1 MFPGHSRCR
10 RGTPTATSSSNR
22 NVLVTPNRRSIP
34 SNAGVSFLHRMYVLS
49 VLFLSVQV
57 KNRKENEGASAFFP
71 RIRRLLLLG
80 LQLVGCLPLTANAFE
95 MTRLPMATRRKQ
107 KNQKQSQH
115 QFWKLSTPYQE
126 ACERHKLAMRW
137 VLYSSA
143 KANGEVNNYPVESQT
158 PTADASL
165 FWPVPPPLPTKL
177 GKLDA
182 NNDDEEE
189 EDVIAAVFD
198 SIIKIHASHT
208 EPSWTMPW
216 QKKHQSTSTSSGFC
230 ISEERIMTNAHS
242 VEYASLVQ
250 VQKRGQSQK
259 YRAVVEA
266 IANDCDLAILKV
278 VQEKDV
284 PSFWGSSDDETAIVP
299 LEFGTL
305 PELQEEVE
313 VLGYPTGGD
322 AMSVTSGVVSRIE
335 MQEYAQSGQYLLAMQ
350 IDAAINPG
358 NSGGPVVDAE
368 QGNKVVGVAFQ
379 TLDQAENIGYVVPVS
394 VVQHFLEDIRR
405 HGRYTGFCS
414 LGARMALLENPAQ
427 RRLLQLDRVK
437 NGIKEHGADV
447 GVMISSLNPISYA
460 KQYLQPRDVILSV
473 DNIPIAKDAKIPFRP
488 GERVSLGCYMQ
499 TKFLGDTVQMEILRK
514 GQCQTLSIPVS
525 MTYDLVPSH
534 FHNQPPPYL
543 LMGGFVFTVLS
554 VPYLHALD
562 AFEDFVSDD
571 ISYLLT
577 LWRHDP
583 EPPPLLP
590 DDNNSKRSGA
600 VPDIS
605 DNQEVVILTQVLI
618 HSSNLGYEHLSD
630 IVLEKVNG
638 HTVRSLQHLHTI
650 VQEECDKDGVHF
662 LELQFAPNERLVVLE
677 TSSIVQATN
686 EICEE
691 HNIQKP
697 YLFHN

>member
-1 MFPGHSRCR
+1 M
-10 RGTPTATSSSNR
+10 
-22 NVLVTPNRRSIP
+22 
-34 SNAGVSFLHRMYVLS
+34 
-49 VLFLSVQV
+49 
-57 KNRKENEGASAFFP
+57 K
-71 RIRRLLLLG
+71 
-80 LQLVGCLPLTANAFE
+80 
-95 MTRLPMATRRKQ
+95 
-107 KNQKQSQH
+107 
-115 QFWKLSTPYQE
+115 
-126 ACERHKLAMRW
+126 W
-137 VLYSSA
+137 VLHSSA
-143 KANGEVNNYPVESQT
+143 KTNGEANNYPAELPA

-165 FWPVPPPLPTKL
+165 FWPVPPPLPTDTK
-177 GKLDA
+177 KKDQDA
-182 NNDDEEE
+182 GDDEEE
-189 EDVIAAVFD
+189 EAEEEILAVFD

-278 VQEKDV
+278 VEEKDL
-284 PSFWGSSDDETAIVP
+284 PSFWGGSDNDNDNTNMRP

-414 LGARMALLENPAQ
+414 LGTRMALLENPAQ

-437 NGIKEHGADV
+437 DSDKKHGADA
-447 GVMISSLNPISYA
+447 GVMITSLNPTCHA
-460 KQYLQPRDVILSV
+460 KEYLQARDVILSV
-473 DNIPIAKDAKIPFRP
+473 DDIPVAKDAKIPFRP

-499 TKFLGDTVQMEILRK
+499 TKFLGDAVQIEILRK
-514 GQCQTLSIPVS
+514 GQCQTLSVPVS
-525 MTYDLVPSH
+525 MPYDLVPSH

-554 VPYLHALD
+554 VPYLDALH
-562 AFEDFVSDD
+562 AFEDYISDD

-577 LWRHDP
+577 LLRHDP
-583 EPPPLLP
+583 EPPPLLSE
-590 DDNNSKRSGA
+590 DDSRSKSNGVGQDA
-600 VPDIS
+600 S
-605 DNQEVVILTQVLI
+605 DKQEVVILTQVLI
-618 HSSNLGYEHLSD
+618 HSSNLGYEHMSD

-638 HTVRSLQHLHTI
+638 HTVRSLQHLHRI
-650 VQEECDKDGVHF
+650 VQAECNKDGVEF

-677 TSSIVQATN
+677 TASIVPATN

-697 YLFHN
+697 YLFS